1 LWEARYAYVDWA
13 MVHYDNLKTAE
24 FKGFLGNFRYGGLAL
39 YYFDPREGSMASLAP
54 EIATANRPRLPRGD
68 FAEFIRNPLI
78 VAIAYYL
85 GAEAAFLIGTLS
97 DKIFAPFWPPNVIL
111 FCALL
116 ITDPRRWWLLI
127 LATLPAHAAA
137 ELRIGMPILQLLVAF
152 ATNCLVALINA
163 LAVQHLLV
171 EPPWFGSIRKATTYV
186 IVTAFLS
193 PSLCAF
199 GGAFV
204 QILGGGPF
212 EQFGV
217 YWARWYASNALGSL
231 TLAPIAMIY
240 LEGVRSQLAIP
251 VFRHLE
257 AALVAAI
264 LVAVSAYAFAGLP
277 AVATGYVPSL
287 LYLPLPMIIWAAV
300 RFGAKGASGAVL
312 VVSVVLIWRTLNS
325 PSLFDV
331 GNPEANVFAMQLF
344 LIGLSTPILLL
355 GAAIEEARRA
365 ETTIREREERISFA
379 AATSGVGL
387 WQYEFA
393 TDSLWVTE
401 SCRALLDLPAEITLD
416 LNVLLSRVHPN
427 DYQTVNTALK
437 SAVRRAT
444 PLEIE
449 FRVQTGTEGEHRW
462 LSARAQPVFAK
473 DGTPTAM
480 TGVFSDVSSRKA
492 TEAEA
497 DLQRQEIAHL
507 MRVSTLGELSG
518 GLAHELTQPLTAI
531 LSNAQAGKLL
541 LDQGHTRLT
550 DFGEIFDDI
559 IAEDVRAGA
568 VIHRLRGLL
577 RKGEVKDEA
586 VNMVGLVLS
595 TQALMHSEFVT
606 RGICVSNDFGANVP
620 TVRGDAVQLQQIVLN
635 IFMNAMDAMENAA
648 AEQCTIFVTVDRS
661 IDGGIEL
668 RVADCGTG
676 LPPSHEKIVFEPF
689 FTTKKHGLGLGLSIC
704 ASLAKRHGGTLS
716 LQNNVSVGATAIL
729 RFPPP
734 AD

>member
-1 LWEARYAYVDWA
+1 
-13 MVHYDNLKTAE
+13 
-24 FKGFLGNFRYGGLAL
+24 
-39 YYFDPREGSMASLAP
+39 MASLAP

-287 LYLPLPMIIWAAV
+287 LYLPLPIIIWAAV

-620 TVRGDAVQLQQIVLN
+620 TVHGDAVQLQQIVLN

>member
-1 LWEARYAYVDWA
+1 
-13 MVHYDNLKTAE
+13 
-24 FKGFLGNFRYGGLAL
+24 
-39 YYFDPREGSMASLAP
+39 MASLAP
-54 EIATANRPRLPRGD
+54 EIAITNRPRSPRGD
-68 FAEFIRNPLI
+68 FAKVIRNPFV

-85 GAEAAFLIGTLS
+85 GAEAAFFVGTLS
-97 DKIFAPFWPPNVIL
+97 DKIFAPFWPPNVVL

-116 ITDPRRWWLLI
+116 ITDPRRWWPLI

-152 ATNCLVALINA
+152 ATNCSVALLNA
-163 LAVQHLLV
+163 LAVQRLLV
-171 EPPWFGSIRKATTYV
+171 EPPWFGSIRKATTYI

-204 QILGGGPF
+204 QILGGSSF
-212 EQFGV
+212 EQYGV

-240 LEGVRSQLAIP
+240 LEGATSKLAIAS
-251 VFRHLE
+251 FRHLE
-257 AALVAAI
+257 AALVVVL
-264 LVAVSAYAFAGLP
+264 LVVVSAFAFEDLP

-325 PSLFDV
+325 PSLFNV
-331 GNPEANVFAMQLF
+331 GSPEANVFAMQLF

-355 GAAIEEARRA
+355 GAAIEETRHA

-387 WQYEFA
+387 WQYEFG
-393 TDSLWVTE
+393 TGSLWVTE
-401 SCRALLDLPAEITLD
+401 SCRALLDLPAETPLD
-416 LNVLLSRVHPN
+416 LNVLLSRTHPN
-427 DYQTVNTALK
+427 DFQTVNAALK

-444 PLEIE
+444 ALEIE
-449 FRVQTGTEGEHRW
+449 FRVQLGNEGEHRW
-462 LSARAQPVFAK
+462 LSARAQPVYAN

-480 TGVFSDVSSRKA
+480 TGVFSDVSSRKDS
-492 TEAEA
+492 EAEA
-497 DLQRQEIAHL
+497 DLQREEIAHL
-507 MRVSTLGELSG
+507 MRVSTLSELSG

-531 LSNAQAGKLL
+531 LSNAQAGKML
-541 LDQGHTRLT
+541 LDQGHKRMK
-550 DFGEIFDDI
+550 DFGEIFNDI

-586 VNMVGLVLS
+586 VDMVSLVLS
-595 TQALMHSEFVT
+595 TEALLHSELVS
-606 RGICVSNDFGANVP
+606 RGLSVANEFGTDVP
-620 TVRGDAVQLQQIVLN
+620 TVRGDAVQLQQILLN
-635 IFMNAMDAMENAA
+635 IFMNAMDAMDNAA
-648 AEQCTIFVTVDRS
+648 AERRAIFVVVDRS
-661 IDGGIEL
+661 KDGGIEL
-668 RVADCGTG
+668 RLSDCGTG

-704 ASLAKRHGGTLS
+704 ASLAKLHGGTLS
-716 LQNNVSVGATAIL
+716 LQNNVSAGVTAIL

-734 AD
+734 MD